1 MSSSRP
7 DSSAEMGPDLVG
19 RPLSEFRLAEYELL
33 RRTRPELFANPAGAA
48 YEIVF
53 DPELQ
58 DRAARESADRLRAVG
73 RPGHY
78 ADLGVVYED
87 DFMLLVRDA
96 IWFRSGRLGTYT
108 RLLVAGDKVT
118 GGSAVLARYADRIVL
133 VRCFRHASR
142 NWHWEIPRGFG
153 AAGESREQ
161 TARREL
167 EEEIGVRVLDI
178 EPLGPLRMEF
188 GMVGDPP
195 QLFWAEVSE
204 PSFLEQEEG
213 LDDVLL
219 ATSAD
224 LDRLMTQGLLDDA
237 YTLAA
242 IAYARVRGLLTPPA
256 PVSADRST

>member
-7 DSSAEMGPDLVG
+7 DSSAGTGPDLVG
-19 RPLSEFRLAEYELL
+19 RPLREFRLAGYELL
-33 RRTRPELFANPAGAA
+33 RLARPELFANPAGAA

-58 DRAARESADRLRAVG
+58 ERVARESADRLRAAG

-78 ADLGVVYED
+78 ADLGVVYQD

-96 IWFRSGRLGTYT
+96 IRFRSGRLGTYT
-108 RLLVAGDKVT
+108 RLIPAVDELT
-118 GGSAVLARYADRIVL
+118 GGSAVLARYADRTVL
-133 VRCFRHASR
+133 VRSFRHSSR

-153 AAGESREQ
+153 VAGESREQ

-167 EEEIGVRVLDI
+167 EEEIGVRVLGI
-178 EPLGPLRMEF
+178 EPLGPLRMEI

-219 ATSAD
+219 ATPAD
-224 LDRLMTQGLLDDA
+224 LDRLMTRGLLDDA
-237 YTLAA
+237 FTLAA
-242 IAYARVRGLLTPPA
+242 IAYARVRGLLPQ
-256 PVSADRST
+256 PVPVGVGRSV